1 MDRSQESGV
10 FYEQPKIKSVTS
22 MMGSILVQI
31 QLRIEAHFG
40 KQDGKGG
47 QIEQEARLGGQG
59 GKG

>member
-10 FYEQPKIKSVTS
+10 FYEQPKFKLATS
-22 MMGSILVQI
+22 TIGSILVQI
-31 QLRIEAHFG
+31 RLRIEAHFV

-47 QIEQEARLGGQG
+47 QIEQEVRLGGQG